1 MNIVVIVLI
10 CVGVVLLFWLI
21 LPKRRDNPMRGLDMG
36 NQRGLVGSSQLGG
49 LQSMDRGELLG
60 LLNRKQKIA
69 AIKRYRE
76 MTGADL
82 KEAKTA
88 VELMEQELLG
98 MPLPLTEIA
107 SVDVSLV
114 NVDGQLEDGQST
126 LFMVEIQQLL
136 AQGNK
141 IAAIKR
147 YREGTGASLRD
158 AKDIIDRL
166 DAKMRSGL

>member
-1 MNIVVIVLI
+1 
-10 CVGVVLLFWLI
+10 
-21 LPKRRDNPMRGLDMG
+21 
-36 NQRGLVGSSQLGG
+36 
-49 LQSMDRGELLG
+49 MDRGELLG

-82 KEAKTA
+82 REAKAA
-88 VELMEQELLG
+88 VELMEQELPG
-98 MPLPLTEIA
+98 SSLPGAVPVGGNGI
-107 SVDVSLV
+107 
-114 NVDGQLEDGQST
+114 GQLDDGQSAV
-126 LFMVEIQQLL
+126 FMAQIQELL
-136 AQGNK
+136 SKRNK
-141 IAAIKR
+141 IAAIKL